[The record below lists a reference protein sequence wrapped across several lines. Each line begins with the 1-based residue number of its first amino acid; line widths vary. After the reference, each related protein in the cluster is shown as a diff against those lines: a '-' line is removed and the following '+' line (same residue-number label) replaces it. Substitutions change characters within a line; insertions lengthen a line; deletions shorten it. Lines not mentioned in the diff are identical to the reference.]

1 MTSRPNSSYVNSS
14 VDVGRIAVTD
24 CVAELG
30 VYAVHL
36 GAYASVHLTPAD
48 AETLLA
54 QLVAAGVTVPAAT
67 EAAA

>member
-1 MTSRPNSSYVNSS
+1 MSPRATRSYVNSS
-14 VDVGRIAVTD
+14 IDVGRISVTD

-30 VYAVHL
+30 IYAVHL
-36 GAYASVHLTPAD
+36 GAYASAHLTPAD

-54 QLVAAGVTVPAAT
+54 QLVAAGVPLPAAS

>member
-1 MTSRPNSSYVNSS
+1 MTSRPSSSYVNSS

-30 VYAVHL
+30 IYAVHL

-54 QLVAAGVTVPAAT
+54 QLVGAGVTVPTAT